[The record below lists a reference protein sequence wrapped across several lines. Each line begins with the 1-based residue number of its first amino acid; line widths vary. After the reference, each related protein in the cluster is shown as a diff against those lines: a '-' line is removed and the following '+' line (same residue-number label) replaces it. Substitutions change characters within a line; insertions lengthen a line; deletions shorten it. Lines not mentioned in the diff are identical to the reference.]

1 MNFHHINTIFKK
13 EFTDLFRDKKTIIG
27 TLIVP
32 LLLFPLLMLIMG
44 GGLGSM
50 MNDAFEDPAK
60 AHIAVALHED
70 ATEDMFAFAQ
80 NELFAGTEIEITR
93 PEDLQ
98 SSLENGDISVIL
110 ELEPDFRQKLD
121 SNIPL
126 SAKLVYNE
134 MDSNTAIRAEAV
146 AALINRY
153 NTITVYARL
162 DALGISPDILTPI
175 TAQNVTLSDYFGVTN
190 RSGSQNMFLQMML
203 PYLAAIL
210 AASSGLSAAVDMI
223 AGEKER
229 NTLEP
234 LLSTAANRSSV
245 LFGKFL
251 VVVAFTMLGVI
262 AQGIGMAIGFSI
274 FGSNFAGSFM
284 SGGINIS
291 AGVLLLVLLG
301 FILMGMTFSCI
312 AISLSAVS
320 KTYKEAQT
328 YSSYVVFIPMII
340 GFFSMFMSAKDVSL
354 WMMFVPV
361 MNIVSAMKLVLGG
374 NADLL
379 YLLCGVG
386 SSLIYMLLA
395 LSLVRRLFSKE
406 KYMFRS

>member
-1 MNFHHINTIFKK
+1 
-13 EFTDLFRDKKTIIG
+13 
-27 TLIVP
+27 
-32 LLLFPLLMLIMG
+32 
-44 GGLGSM
+44 
-50 MNDAFEDPAK
+50 MNDVLEDPTK
-60 AHIAVALHED
+60 AHITIALHED
-70 ATEDMFAFAQ
+70 ATEDMLNFAK
-80 NELFAGTEIEITR
+80 NELFAETEIEITR
-93 PEDLQ
+93 PENLQ
-98 SSLENGDISVIL
+98 SALENGDISVIL
-110 ELEPDFRQKLD
+110 ELDPDFRQKL
-121 SNIPL
+121 SGNIPL

-134 MDSNTAIRAEAV
+134 MDSNTAMRADAV
-146 AALINRY
+146 ASLIERY
-153 NTITVYARL
+153 NTLTVYARL
-162 DALGISPDILTPI
+162 EALGVSPDILTPI
-175 TAQNVTLSDYFGVTN
+175 TAQSVTLSDYFGVTN

-251 VVVAFTMLGVI
+251 VVVAFTMLGVV
-262 AQGIGMAIGFSI
+262 AQGIGMTIGFSI

-340 GFFSMFMSAKDVSL
+340 GFFSMFMSARDVSL

-361 MNIVSAMKLVLGG
+361 MNIVSSMKLVLGG
-374 NADLL
+374 SADFI

-386 SSLIYMLLA
+386 SSLVYMLLA